1 MVFTCLPSTRAIET
15 VVAGER
21 GLVEGFGES
30 AVWIDNSTNDHDL
43 IVDLAARLDDLGRG
57 IRTIEA
63 PCTGGVHLAKTGGV
77 TVILGGEAALVE
89 RFMPLFKL
97 IGNRQFHVGDVGQ
110 ASKIKAITNML
121 AFIHLVADG
130 EAMMLAKKA
139 GIDLGTAWQVIQAS
153 SGNSFVHET
162 EGQVILS
169 GSYMIDLT
177 FDLALKDLGFNLAM
191 GEEYGVPLELATA
204 VRNQYL
210 RATERYGA
218 DAQSPEIVRLLE
230 DACGTE
236 LRAPG
241 FPERIE
247 A

>member
-1 MVFTCLPSTRAIET
+1 AD
-15 VVAGER
+15 
-21 GLVEGFGES
+21 LVE
-30 AVWIDNSTNDHDL
+30 AH
-43 IVDLAARLDDLGRG
+43 
-57 IRTIEA
+57 
-63 PCTGGVHLAKTGGV
+63 
-77 TVILGGEAALVE
+77 
-89 RFMPLFKL
+89 MPLFRL
-97 IGNRQFHVGDVGQ
+97 IGNRQFRVGDVGQ

-130 EAMMLAKKA
+130 EAMMLAKQA

-169 GSYMIDLT
+169 GSYMIDFT

-204 VRNQYL
+204 VRDQYL
-210 RATERYGA
+210 KATERYGG